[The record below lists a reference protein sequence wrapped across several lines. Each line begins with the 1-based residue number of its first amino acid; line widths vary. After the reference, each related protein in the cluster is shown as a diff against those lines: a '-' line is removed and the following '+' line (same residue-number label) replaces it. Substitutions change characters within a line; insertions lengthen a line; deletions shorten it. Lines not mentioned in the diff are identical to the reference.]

1 MIDETLFD
9 AEEKMEKAV
18 SVARDDL
25 SSIRTGRANPG
36 MFSRINIDYYGS
48 MTPITQLSSINVP
61 EARLVV
67 IKPYEANQLRN
78 IEDAIR
84 NSDLGVNPT
93 NDGNVI
99 RIAIPQ
105 LTEERRRD
113 LVKQA
118 KAKGEDARVTVRN
131 IRRKAMEELHRI
143 KKDGEAGEDEVARA
157 EKDLDKTTHTV
168 HDPDRRAGQAQRRR
182 AAGGLVAD
190 QQATPVADTD
200 AGPTEPPKKAS
211 RAGRNLPAAI
221 GVGVLLGAMAIV
233 ILLFAPMGW
242 LPVLAVAMPIA
253 THEVVRR
260 LREAG
265 YALPVIPLLIGGQ
278 AMIWLT
284 WPYGPAGLLG
294 AYGGTI
300 VVCMVWRLVG
310 QGLSEQPV
318 NYLRDISA
326 TVLLATWVPLFASFS
341 ALLIFQDHGGIRMF
355 TVIVTVVF
363 ADIGG
368 YVAGVLFGKHLMV
381 PAISPKKSWEGLG
394 GSLLFGI
401 TASVLTVTFL
411 LDKPAWVGVPLGLML
426 VITGVLGDLVE
437 SQVKRDLGIKD
448 MGTLLPG
455 HGGIMDRI
463 DAMLPSAVAG
473 WIVLTLLA

>member
-1 MIDETLFD
+1 
-9 AEEKMEKAV
+9 
-18 SVARDDL
+18 
-25 SSIRTGRANPG
+25 
-36 MFSRINIDYYGS
+36 
-48 MTPITQLSSINVP
+48 
-61 EARLVV
+61 
-67 IKPYEANQLRN
+67 
-78 IEDAIR
+78 
-84 NSDLGVNPT
+84 
-93 NDGNVI
+93 
-99 RIAIPQ
+99 
-105 LTEERRRD
+105 
-113 LVKQA
+113 
-118 KAKGEDARVTVRN
+118 
-131 IRRKAMEELHRI
+131 
-143 KKDGEAGEDEVARA
+143 
-157 EKDLDKTTHTV
+157 
-168 HDPDRRAGQAQRRR
+168 
-182 AAGGLVAD
+182 VAD

-221 GVGVLLGAMAIV
+221 GVGVLLGAMAIG
-233 ILLFAPMGW
+233 ILFFAPTGW
-242 LPVLAVAMPIA
+242 LPVLSVFIPIA
-253 THEVVRR
+253 TYEIVRR

-265 YALPVIPLLIGGQ
+265 YALPVIPLLVGSL

-294 AYGGTI
+294 AYGGTV

-310 QGLSEQPV
+310 QGLREQPV

-326 TVLLATWVPLFASFS
+326 TVLIATWVPLFASFS
-341 ALLIFQDHGGIRMF
+341 ALLIFQDDGGFRTF

-368 YVAGVLFGKHLMV
+368 YVAGVLFGRHLMA

-401 TASVLTVTFL
+401 TAAVLSVAFL

>member
-1 MIDETLFD
+1 
-9 AEEKMEKAV
+9 
-18 SVARDDL
+18 
-25 SSIRTGRANPG
+25 
-36 MFSRINIDYYGS
+36 
-48 MTPITQLSSINVP
+48 
-61 EARLVV
+61 
-67 IKPYEANQLRN
+67 
-78 IEDAIR
+78 
-84 NSDLGVNPT
+84 
-93 NDGNVI
+93 
-99 RIAIPQ
+99 
-105 LTEERRRD
+105 
-113 LVKQA
+113 
-118 KAKGEDARVTVRN
+118 
-131 IRRKAMEELHRI
+131 
-143 KKDGEAGEDEVARA
+143 
-157 EKDLDKTTHTV
+157 
-168 HDPDRRAGQAQRRR
+168 
-182 AAGGLVAD
+182 VAD
-190 QQATPVADTD
+190 QQATPVPDTD

-221 GVGVLLGAMAIV
+221 GVGVLLGAIAIV
-233 ILLFAPMGW
+233 ILFFAPTGW
-242 LPVLAVAMPIA
+242 LAVLSVFIPIA

-265 YALPVIPLLIGGQ
+265 YALPVIPLLVGGL

-294 AYGGTI
+294 AYAGTI

-310 QGLSEQPV
+310 QGLREQPV
-318 NYLRDISA
+318 NYLRDMSA
-326 TVLLATWVPLFASFS
+326 TVLIATWVPLFASFS
-341 ALLIFQDHGGIRMF
+341 ALLIFQDDGGSRTF

-368 YVAGVLFGKHLMV
+368 YVAGVLFGKHLMA

-401 TASVLTVTFL
+401 TAAVLSVAFL
-411 LDKPAWVGVPLGLML
+411 LDKPAWVAVPLGLML

>member
-1 MIDETLFD
+1 
-9 AEEKMEKAV
+9 
-18 SVARDDL
+18 
-25 SSIRTGRANPG
+25 
-36 MFSRINIDYYGS
+36 
-48 MTPITQLSSINVP
+48 
-61 EARLVV
+61 
-67 IKPYEANQLRN
+67 
-78 IEDAIR
+78 
-84 NSDLGVNPT
+84 
-93 NDGNVI
+93 
-99 RIAIPQ
+99 
-105 LTEERRRD
+105 
-113 LVKQA
+113 
-118 KAKGEDARVTVRN
+118 VT
-131 IRRKAMEELHRI
+131 
-143 KKDGEAGEDEVARA
+143 D
-157 EKDLDKTTHTV
+157 
-168 HDPDRRAGQAQRRR
+168 QR
-182 AAGGLVAD
+182 
-190 QQATPVADTD
+190 ATPVADTE

-211 RAGRNLPAAI
+211 RAGRDLPAAI
-221 GVGVLLGAMAIV
+221 AVGVLLGAMAIGV
-233 ILLFAPMGW
+233 LLFAPIGW

-265 YALPVIPLLIGGQ
+265 YALPLIPLLIGGQ

-284 WPYGPAGLLG
+284 WPFGPAGLLG

-300 VVCMVWRLVG
+300 VVCMVWRLVR

-341 ALLIFQDHGGIRMF
+341 ALLIFQDRGGIRTF

-368 YVAGVLFGKHLMV
+368 YVAGVLFGKHLMA

-401 TASVLTVTFL
+401 TAAVLSVAFL
-411 LDKPAWVGVPLGLML
+411 MDKPAWVGVPLGLML

>member
-1 MIDETLFD
+1 
-9 AEEKMEKAV
+9 
-18 SVARDDL
+18 
-25 SSIRTGRANPG
+25 
-36 MFSRINIDYYGS
+36 
-48 MTPITQLSSINVP
+48 
-61 EARLVV
+61 
-67 IKPYEANQLRN
+67 
-78 IEDAIR
+78 
-84 NSDLGVNPT
+84 
-93 NDGNVI
+93 
-99 RIAIPQ
+99 
-105 LTEERRRD
+105 
-113 LVKQA
+113 
-118 KAKGEDARVTVRN
+118 
-131 IRRKAMEELHRI
+131 
-143 KKDGEAGEDEVARA
+143 
-157 EKDLDKTTHTV
+157 
-168 HDPDRRAGQAQRRR
+168 
-182 AAGGLVAD
+182 VAD
-190 QQATPVADTD
+190 QQATPVPDSD

-211 RAGRNLPAAI
+211 RAGRDLPAAI
-221 GVGVLLGAMAIV
+221 AVGVLLGGMAIAV
-233 ILLFAPMGW
+233 LNFAPIGW
-242 LPVLAVAMPIA
+242 LPVLSVFIPIA
-253 THEVVRR
+253 TYEVVRR

-265 YALPVIPLLIGGQ
+265 YALPVIPLLVGGV

-284 WPYGPAGLLG
+284 WPFGPAGLLG

-310 QGLSEQPV
+310 QGLGEQPV

-341 ALLIFQDHGGIRMF
+341 ALLIFQEDGGIRTF
-355 TVIVTVVF
+355 IVIATVVF

-368 YVAGVLFGKHLMV
+368 YVAGVLFGKHLMA

-401 TASVLTVTFL
+401 TAAVLSVAFL

>member
-1 MIDETLFD
+1 
-9 AEEKMEKAV
+9 
-18 SVARDDL
+18 
-25 SSIRTGRANPG
+25 
-36 MFSRINIDYYGS
+36 
-48 MTPITQLSSINVP
+48 MT
-61 EARLVV
+61 
-67 IKPYEANQLRN
+67 
-78 IEDAIR
+78 D
-84 NSDLGVNPT
+84 
-93 NDGNVI
+93 
-99 RIAIPQ
+99 
-105 LTEERRRD
+105 
-113 LVKQA
+113 
-118 KAKGEDARVTVRN
+118 
-131 IRRKAMEELHRI
+131 
-143 KKDGEAGEDEVARA
+143 
-157 EKDLDKTTHTV
+157 
-168 HDPDRRAGQAQRRR
+168 QR
-182 AAGGLVAD
+182 
-190 QQATPVADTD
+190 ATPVADTD
-200 AGPTEPPKKAS
+200 AGPTEPPKKVS

-233 ILLFAPMGW
+233 ILLFAPKGW

-310 QGLSEQPV
+310 QGLREQPV

-326 TVLLATWVPLFASFS
+326 TVLLATWVPLFASFT
-341 ALLIFQDHGGIRMF
+341 ALLIFQDHGGIRTF

-381 PAISPKKSWEGLG
+381 PTISPKKSWEGLG

-401 TASVLTVTFL
+401 TASVLTVAFL

>member
-1 MIDETLFD
+1 
-9 AEEKMEKAV
+9 
-18 SVARDDL
+18 
-25 SSIRTGRANPG
+25 
-36 MFSRINIDYYGS
+36 
-48 MTPITQLSSINVP
+48 
-61 EARLVV
+61 
-67 IKPYEANQLRN
+67 
-78 IEDAIR
+78 
-84 NSDLGVNPT
+84 
-93 NDGNVI
+93 
-99 RIAIPQ
+99 
-105 LTEERRRD
+105 
-113 LVKQA
+113 
-118 KAKGEDARVTVRN
+118 VT
-131 IRRKAMEELHRI
+131 
-143 KKDGEAGEDEVARA
+143 D
-157 EKDLDKTTHTV
+157 
-168 HDPDRRAGQAQRRR
+168 QR
-182 AAGGLVAD
+182 
-190 QQATPVADTD
+190 ATPVADTE

-211 RAGRNLPAAI
+211 RAGRDLPAAI
-221 GVGVLLGAMAIV
+221 AVGVVLGAMAIGV
-233 ILLFAPMGW
+233 LLFAPIGW

-284 WPYGPAGLLG
+284 WPFGPAGLLG

-341 ALLIFQDHGGIRMF
+341 ALLIFQDRGGIRTF
-355 TVIVTVVF
+355 TVIATVVF

-401 TASVLTVTFL
+401 TAAVLSVAFL
-411 LDKPAWVGVPLGLML
+411 MDRPAWVGVPLGLML

-448 MGTLLPG
+448 MGSLLPG
-455 HGGIMDRI
+455 HGGMMDRL
-463 DAMLPSAVAG
+463 DSL
-473 WIVLTLLA
+473 LLAAPVTYLLLSWLVPA